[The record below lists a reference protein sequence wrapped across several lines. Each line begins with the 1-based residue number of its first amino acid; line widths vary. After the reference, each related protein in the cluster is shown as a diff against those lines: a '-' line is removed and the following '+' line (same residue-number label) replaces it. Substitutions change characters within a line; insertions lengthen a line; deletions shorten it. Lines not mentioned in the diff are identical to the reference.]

1 MVQFLYGLSMNDK
14 RIVIG
19 HVKGPR
25 GIRGEIR
32 LRSATDISGRFD
44 TGQIIYIES
53 QMYEV
58 LSSKVVG
65 SEILVFLDGISDRNQ
80 VEDLSGKEITA
91 NYYDRGL
98 LPPDTYFHYDLIGL
112 EVRDEYGY
120 VLGHI
125 SEVIET
131 GANDVYVIHLDGERD
146 ILVPAIS
153 SVVTDVDIE
162 KLCMVINLPDGLDTR
177 NR

>member
-1 MVQFLYGLSMNDK
+1 MNDEP
-14 RIVIG
+14 IIIG
-19 HVKGPR
+19 YVKGPR
-25 GIRGEIR
+25 GIRGEMR
-32 LRSATDISGRFD
+32 LRSATDVSGRFNA
-44 TGQIIYIES
+44 GQVIYIDNHS
-53 QMYEV
+53 YEV

-65 SEILVFLDGISDRNQ
+65 REVQVFLHGISDRNQ

-91 NYYDRGL
+91 EPYDSRS

-112 EVRDEYGY
+112 EVREEGGA
-120 VLGHI
+120 VLGNI

>member
-1 MVQFLYGLSMNDK
+1 MNDE

-44 TGQIIYIES
+44 AGQIIYIENH
-53 QMYEV
+53 MYEV
-58 LSSKVVG
+58 LSSKVDG
-65 SEILVFLDGISDRNQ
+65 SEVLVFLEGISDRNQ
-80 VEDLSGKEITA
+80 VGNLSGKEITA
-91 NYYDRGL
+91 NAYDRGL
-98 LPPDTYFHYDLIGL
+98 LPADTYFHYDLIGL
-112 EVRDEYGY
+112 EVRDEDGCE
-120 VLGHI
+120 LGHI

-146 ILVPAIS
+146 ILIPAIS
-153 SVVTDVDIE
+153 SVVTDVDIK
-162 KLCMVINLPDGLDTR
+162 KLCMVINLPEGLDTR
-177 NR
+177 NL